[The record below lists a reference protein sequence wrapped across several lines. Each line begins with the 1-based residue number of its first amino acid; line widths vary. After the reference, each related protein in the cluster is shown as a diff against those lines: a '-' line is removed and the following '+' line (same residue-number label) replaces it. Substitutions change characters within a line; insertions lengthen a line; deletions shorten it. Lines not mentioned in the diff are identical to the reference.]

1 VKGTIDCSICEDKVD
16 LHLHPVTGEI
26 YWDKGHNAEPIND
39 GRACDACNDFVVIPA
54 RIKLLT
60 SDPVLN

>member
-16 LHLHPVTGEI
+16 LHLHPITGEI
-26 YWDKGHNAEPIND
+26 YWNQGHNAEPIND
-39 GRACDACNDFVVIPA
+39 GRACDTCNDLVVIPA